1 MSRRGV
7 GSAEWGIKGLVVLSI
22 MLLMG
27 TSVGIAQTATA
38 DAKQAVLQKVERTL
52 DDLVLLSDTVDAK
65 QAVLQKVEQFLEDLG
80 ALRIDAVAKH
90 LTPDALI
97 VTVRKRGDSMESTTT
112 TGKAWI
118 HRLKMS
124 KTKFEEPIHNVHI
137 TIDSEALAYV
147 RADFIVYIAENTL
160 SHGVDQFTLI
170 KTSDGWK
177 IAAAA
182 YTSIPGLPEDK

>member
-1 MSRRGV
+1 
-7 GSAEWGIKGLVVLSI
+7 

-38 DAKQAVLQKVERTL
+38 
-52 DDLVLLSDTVDAK
+52 DAK

-97 VTVRKRGDSMESTTT
+97 VTVRKRGDSMESKTTT
-112 TGKAWI
+112 DKAWI
-118 HRLKMS
+118 DRLKMS

-147 RADFIVYIAENTL
+147 RADFVVNIAENTL

-177 IAAAA
+177 IATAV
-182 YTSIPGLPEDK
+182 YTSIPGPPEDK

>member
-27 TSVGIAQTATA
+27 TSVGIAQTTTA
-38 DAKQAVLQKVERTL
+38 
-52 DDLVLLSDTVDAK
+52 DAK

-97 VTVRKRGDSMESTTT
+97 VTVRKRGDSMESTTA

-118 HRLKMS
+118 DRLKMS

-147 RADFIVYIAENTL
+147 RADSVVDIAENTL

>member
-1 MSRRGV
+1 MSRGGV
-7 GSAEWGIKGLVVLSI
+7 RSAACGIKGLVILSI

-38 DAKQAVLQKVERTL
+38 DAKQV
-52 DDLVLLSDTVDAK
+52 
-65 QAVLQKVEQFLEDLG
+65 VLQKVEQFLEELG
-80 ALRIDAVAKH
+80 TLRIDAVAKH
-90 LTPDALI
+90 LTADALI
-97 VTVRKRGDSMESTTT
+97 VNVRKRGDSMESKTT

-118 HRLKMS
+118 DRLKMS

-147 RADFIVYIAENTL
+147 RADVVVNIAENTL
-160 SHGVDQFTLI
+160 SQGVDQFTLI

-182 YTSIPGLPEDK
+182 YTSIPGPPEDK

>member
-1 MSRRGV
+1 M
-7 GSAEWGIKGLVVLSI
+7 EN
-22 MLLMG
+22 
-27 TSVGIAQTATA
+27 TTA
-38 DAKQAVLQKVERTL
+38 
-52 DDLVLLSDTVDAK
+52 
-65 QAVLQKVEQFLEDLG
+65 
-80 ALRIDAVAKH
+80 
-90 LTPDALI
+90 
-97 VTVRKRGDSMESTTT
+97 

-118 HRLKMS
+118 DRLTMS

-147 RADFIVYIAENTL
+147 RADFVVNIADNTL

-182 YTSIPGLPEDK
+182 HTSIPGLPEDK